1 MMKKILYTT
10 ILSLFV
16 WLVSAGVRQSYA
28 QVMPEFELAAR
39 GVMSVNGQL
48 ANSHTSSATNDF
60 SDSSVLLGL
69 REKLYND
76 FRGRLV
82 VGFQFPDARSN
93 LGQIFF
99 HQVFVQLD
107 DHTNNFLLGRT
118 RLYSRLIDF
127 PTLRDDDALDFT
139 DVLNPF
145 SNGIN
150 TQDSQYGN
158 IIQYAHVFDQRFW
171 IRAYGTHYTQ
181 NPTILGMQETNF
193 STNGGGGVFEYLV
206 PGSQIWNRPVLQQ
219 LGVGTNIF
227 STRRY
232 PGIDKKEVL
241 TSLQASTIINLKRDP
256 VNFIDLRHQTLWNL
270 GFSDDVNQLHNFF
283 DVTRARSVAT
293 YTTFRFLHSKLEVPT
308 YQLALG
314 FGYKTFTGLKQ
325 KTNEFQVIA
334 NGFYRIGENFDVG
347 LQYEFKHLNGD
358 LQQLNSGRSTINSL
372 KLAVIF
378 STDFLF
384 NKQFDNR
391 NSLLNLEH
399 GYIN

>member
-1 MMKKILYTT
+1 MKKTISTAILFV
-10 ILSLFV
+10 FV
-16 WLVSAGVRQSYA
+16 WLASAGARQSYA

-39 GVMSVNGQL
+39 GVMSVNGQT
-48 ANSHTSSATNDF
+48 ANGNTSSATNDF

-82 VGFQFPDARSN
+82 VGFQFPDAESN

-107 DHTNNFLLGRT
+107 NHTNNFLLGRT

-158 IIQYAHVFDQRFW
+158 IIQYAHVFNQRFW

-181 NPTILGMQETNF
+181 NPAILGMQETNF
-193 STNGGGGVFEYLV
+193 STNGGGGVFEYRV

-232 PGIDKKEVL
+232 PGLDKKEAL
-241 TSLQASTIINLKRDP
+241 TSIQASTIINLKRDP

-270 GFSDDVNQLHNFF
+270 GFSDVNQLNNFF
-283 DVTRARSVAT
+283 DVTRAQSVAT

-314 FGYKTFTGLKQ
+314 FGYKAFTGMEH
-325 KTNEFQVIA
+325 KTNEFQVVA

-347 LQYEFKHLNGD
+347 LQYEFKHLKGD
-358 LQQLNSGRSTINSL
+358 LQHLSGGRSTINAL